1 MTEIKEFDIIRRKN
15 ASGKNVVGKDVCL
28 PFSPDLHEKK
38 HGRDAHA
45 TKWMP
50 TVGAFCGLDRQ
61 SFFRGSDCVV
71 LVQT

>member
-1 MTEIKEFDIIRRKN
+1 MTEIEEFDIIRRKN
-15 ASGKNVVGKDVCL
+15 ACGKNVVGKDRL
-28 PFSPDLHEKK
+28 PFPLICMRKN

-61 SFFRGSDCVV
+61 SLFRGSDCVV
-71 LVQT
+71 VVQT